1 MSEWRDHLRARLA
14 ELLPERATG
23 LRAERE
29 RDRSERATLQRAR
42 RRQAAVFV
50 VVALVLAILLG
61 RTAFWTLA
69 QHQALAARA
78 EKQQRDTFP
87 VPAGR
92 GAILDANGRILALS
106 VTQDTVIADPVVIRS
121 SGGLA
126 ATASTL
132 AGLVG
137 LPADL
142 VRGELDVP
150 GEYAALRDAGGAT
163 LLLSQ
168 DQSDAVA
175 AAIDGGKLPGVALIP
190 QVSRVYPEGAL
201 AAQVLGFVSR
211 NDEKGAYGVEQ
222 QLETALAGRP
232 GLISAAHDAQGHP
245 LASTIR
251 RETSPVAGAGV
262 TLTLDATVQYWAEQG
277 LAQTVASTGAD
288 GGTVIVLDP
297 RTGAIVAMAS
307 LPSFDPN
314 AYGQSSLGRFANPA
328 VSAAYDPGSVMKAI
342 TMAAGV
348 DSGAIAPDSIFHDT
362 GTVVVDGQSLHN
374 WDQRAYGDIT
384 MTQALQYS
392 ANTGAVW
399 AQQQTGRDRFE
410 RYLDAFGFGARTGV
424 DLPAEAAGLRG
435 AENGGYSA
443 LTAAENA
450 FGEGI
455 AATPLQMVA
464 AYGALA
470 NGGVLMRPHIVAS
483 VAAGDGSV
491 TRYGERAVRQVVG
504 ADTARTVTQML
515 VDSARVSEA
524 QMNLIRGYS
533 VAAKT
538 GTSTPDPSTPSV
550 TYASVIGYAPA
561 SDPRFVLL
569 VKLDHPKTDI
579 FGGSAAGPLWRA
591 LAQQLFVYYRIPPDR
606 AG

>member
-1 MSEWRDHLRARLA
+1 MSERRDHLRAWLA
-14 ELLPERATG
+14 ELLPERARG

-42 RRQAAVFV
+42 RRQAMVFV
-50 VVALVLAILLG
+50 VAALVLAILLG
-61 RTAFWTLA
+61 RTAYWTLA

-78 EKQQRDTFP
+78 EKQQLATFP

-121 SGGLA
+121 AGGLPAA
-126 ATASTL
+126 ATAL

-142 VRGELDVP
+142 VLHELDVP
-150 GEYAALRDAGGAT
+150 GEYTVIRDAAGAT

-168 DQSDAVA
+168 EQSDTVA
-175 AAIDGGKLPGVALIP
+175 AAIAGGKLAGVALIP
-190 QVSRVYPEGAL
+190 QVRRVDPEGAL
-201 AAQVLGFVSR
+201 AAQALGFVSL
-211 NDEKGAYGVEQ
+211 NDGKGAYGVEQ
-222 QLETALAGRP
+222 QEEQELAGQP

-251 RETSPVAGAGV
+251 SETPPVPGASV

-277 LAQTVASTGAD
+277 LAQTVASAGAD
-288 GGTVIVLDP
+288 GGTLIVMDP
-297 RTGAIVAMAS
+297 RTGGIVAMAS

-314 AYGQSSLGRFANPA
+314 AYGQSSLDRFPNPA
-328 VSAAYDPGSVMKAI
+328 VSAVYDPGSVMKAL

-348 DSGAIAPDSIFHDT
+348 DAGAIAPDSVFHDT
-362 GTVVVDGQSLHN
+362 GTAVVDGQPLHN
-374 WDQRAYGDIT
+374 WANRAYGDIT
-384 MTQALQYS
+384 MTQVLQYS
-392 ANTGAVW
+392 VNTGAVW
-399 AQQQTGRDRFE
+399 AQQQVGRDRFE
-410 RYLDAFGFGARTGV
+410 RYLDAFGFGKPTGV

-435 AENGGYSA
+435 ASNGGYSA

-455 AATPLQMVA
+455 AVTPLQMVA

-483 VAAGDGSV
+483 VAAGGDV
-491 TRYGERAVRQVVG
+491 TSYGAQAVRQVVS

-524 QMNLIRGYS
+524 QMNLIKGYT

-538 GTSTPDPSTPSV
+538 GTSTPDPNNPSV

-569 VKLDHPKTDI
+569 VKLDHPKPDI
-579 FGGSAAGPLWRA
+579 FGGSTAGPLWRA

>member
-1 MSEWRDHLRARLA
+1 MSERRDHLRVWLA
-14 ELLPERATG
+14 ELLPERARG

-42 RRQAAVFV
+42 RRQAMVFV
-50 VVALVLAILLG
+50 VAALVLAILLG
-61 RTAFWTLA
+61 RTAYWTLA

-78 EKQQRDTFP
+78 EKQQLATFP

-121 SGGLA
+121 AGGLPAA
-126 ATASTL
+126 ATTL

-142 VRGELDVP
+142 VLRELDVP
-150 GEYAALRDAGGAT
+150 GEYTVIRDAAGAT

-168 DQSDAVA
+168 EQSDAVA
-175 AAIDGGKLPGVALIP
+175 AAIAGGKLAGVALIP
-190 QVSRVYPEGAL
+190 QVRRVDPEGAL
-201 AAQVLGFVSR
+201 AAQALGFVSQ
-211 NDEKGAYGVEQ
+211 NDGKGAYGVEQ
-222 QLETALAGRP
+222 QEEQELAGQP

-251 RETSPVAGAGV
+251 RETPPVPGASV

-277 LAQTVASTGAD
+277 LAQTVASAGAD
-288 GGTVIVLDP
+288 GGTLIVMDP
-297 RTGAIVAMAS
+297 RTGGIVAMAS

-314 AYGQSSLGRFANPA
+314 AYGQSSLDRFPNPA
-328 VSAAYDPGSVMKAI
+328 VSAVYDPGSVMKAL

-348 DSGAIAPDSIFHDT
+348 DAGAIAPDSVFHDT
-362 GTVVVDGQSLHN
+362 GTAVVDGRPLHN
-374 WDQRAYGDIT
+374 WANRAYGDIT
-384 MTQALQYS
+384 MTQVLQYS
-392 ANTGAVW
+392 VNTGAVW
-399 AQQQTGRDRFE
+399 AQQQVGRDRFE
-410 RYLDAFGFGARTGV
+410 RYLDAFGFGKPTGV

-435 AENGGYSA
+435 ASNGGYSA

-455 AATPLQMVA
+455 AVTPLQMVA

-483 VAAGDGSV
+483 VAAGGSV
-491 TRYGERAVRQVVG
+491 TSYGAQAVRQVVS

-524 QMNLIRGYS
+524 QMNLIKGYT

-538 GTSTPDPSTPSV
+538 GTSTPDPNNPSV

-569 VKLDHPKTDI
+569 VKLDHPKPDI
-579 FGGSAAGPLWRA
+579 FGGSTAGPLWRA